1 MNHLISCLKK
11 TKLESLSSLN
21 FASQIIIESKAP
33 YNSSLVINTLRE
45 YKKIDDEF
53 NYGMTAL
60 NVYRNNPCRKIESE
74 ILKVYEKT
82 EYLILKEK
90 ISRDLKLLEIK
101 NKKDRSSNKKIEK
114 RLNKIIKPS
123 KFNS

>member
-82 EYLILKEK
+82 EYFILKEK